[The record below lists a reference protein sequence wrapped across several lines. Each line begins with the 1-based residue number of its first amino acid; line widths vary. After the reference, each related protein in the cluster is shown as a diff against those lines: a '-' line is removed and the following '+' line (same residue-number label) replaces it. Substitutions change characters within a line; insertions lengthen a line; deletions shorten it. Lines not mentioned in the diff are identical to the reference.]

1 MEKPWL
7 KFYDPHV
14 PRNLKYPDILLQQ
27 ILDDAADHFPE
38 KTAAFFFGGKVK
50 YRELRAHANQFAN
63 ALRGIGFRKGDRLGI
78 LLANMPQTIVSTFGA
93 LKAGG
98 VPVFFDPLAQEEEL
112 QRQLN
117 DAEVETLVALD
128 LVLRRVDPIFT
139 KTKLKQFVITGV
151 KDYLPFPRDFLFN
164 LAAKGRGIQVKLARK
179 PNIHLFKEFL
189 LRGQSDSSTADKVP
203 GSREEVAFILYTSG
217 TSGLPKGV
225 LLTHKNLVANIMQAS
240 AWIGELEKGK
250 EIFLSIPPFHQAY
263 GMTMGMNLPIFSAA
277 MSIHLPQFEIIQVL
291 STFKKHRP
299 SFFPAQPTMIE
310 RLSTNPDIA
319 KHKVSSVKI
328 CWSIGEPLPEEVL
341 QTFERKVGR
350 KVNEAYGLTEA
361 SPLTHANPILGK
373 RKIGS
378 IGIPLPD
385 TDAKIVDVANGERE
399 MPVGEAGELIVKGPQ
414 VMKGYWNRPEESS
427 RALRQGWLHTGDMA
441 RMDEDGYFYI
451 TGKITKK

>member
-7 KFYDPHV
+7 KYYDPHV

-117 DAEVETLVALD
+117 DAAVETLVALD

-189 LRGQSDSSTADKVP
+189 LRGQSDSSTADKAQ
-203 GSREEVAFILYTSG
+203 GSPEEVAFILYTSG

-299 SFFPAQPTMIE
+299 SFFPAQPAMIE
-310 RLSTNPDIA
+310 RLSTNPDIV

-385 TDAKIVDVANGERE
+385 TDAKIVDVANGARE

>member
-14 PRNLKYPDILLQQ
+14 PKNLKYPDILLQQ

-38 KTAAFFFGGKVK
+38 KTGAFFFGGRIK

-63 ALRGIGFRKGDRLGI
+63 ALRGIGFRPGDRLGI
-78 LLANMPQTIVSTFGA
+78 LLANMPQTIVCAFGG

-98 VPVFFDPLAQEEEL
+98 VPVFFNPLDQEEEL
-112 QRQLN
+112 QRQIN

-128 LVLRRVDPIFT
+128 LVLRRVDPIFS

-151 KDYLPFPRDFLFN
+151 KDYLPFPRDFFFN
-164 LAAKGRGIQVKLARK
+164 LAAKGRGIQVKVARK
-179 PNIHLFKEFL
+179 PNVHLFKEFL
-189 LRGQSDSSTADKVP
+189 LRGQSDLSTTDRIP
-203 GSREEVAFILYTSG
+203 GRPEEVAFILYTSG
-217 TSGLPKGV
+217 TSGPPKGV
-225 LLTHKNLVANIMQAS
+225 LLTHRNLVANIMQAS
-240 AWIGELEKGK
+240 AWIGELEKGT
-250 EIFLSIPPFHQAY
+250 EIFLSIPPFHLAY
-263 GMTMGMNLPIFSAA
+263 GMTMGMNLPIFFAA
-277 MSIHLPQFEIIQVL
+277 MSIHVPQFEIIQVL
-291 STFKKHRP
+291 SMFKKHRP

-341 QTFERKVGR
+341 QSFERKVGR
-350 KVNEAYGLTEA
+350 KINEAYGLTEA

-385 TDAKIVDVANGERE
+385 TDAKIIDVADGARE
-399 MPVGEAGELIVKGPQ
+399 MPMGEVGELIVKGPQ
-414 VMKGYWNRPEESS
+414 VMKGYWKRPQESS
-427 RALRQGWLHTGDMA
+427 RALSQGWLHTGDMA

-451 TGKITKK
+451 TGKLKKK

>member
-1 MEKPWL
+1 MNRHLRALPWPVDREITEAGNVYSI
-7 KFYDPHV
+7 KMV
-14 PRNLKYPDILLQQ
+14 VGI
-27 ILDDAADHFPE
+27 AD
-38 KTAAFFFGGKVK
+38 KLARFFGGGVRRNGIVHRVVFGKGNFRVVPVDRRGRGKDQPAYSMFFACFQKVK

-189 LRGQSDSSTADKVP
+189 LRGQSDSSTADKAP
-203 GSREEVAFILYTSG
+203 GSPEEVAFILYTSG

-299 SFFPAQPTMIE
+299 SFSRKSKEVKEIKPET
-310 RLSTNPDIA
+310 RNPQLIF
-319 KHKVSSVKI
+319 SSVF
-328 CWSIGEPLPEEVL
+328 P
-341 QTFERKVGR
+341 
-350 KVNEAYGLTEA
+350 
-361 SPLTHANPILGK
+361 
-373 RKIGS
+373 
-378 IGIPLPD
+378 
-385 TDAKIVDVANGERE
+385 
-399 MPVGEAGELIVKGPQ
+399 
-414 VMKGYWNRPEESS
+414 
-427 RALRQGWLHTGDMA
+427 
-441 RMDEDGYFYI
+441 
-451 TGKITKK
+451 

>member
-189 LRGQSDSSTADKVP
+189 LRGQSDFSTTDKAP
-203 GSREEVAFILYTSG
+203 GSPEEVAFILYTSG

-310 RLSTNPDIA
+310 RLSTTPDIA

-350 KVNEAYGLTEA
+350 KVSEAYGLTEA

-385 TDAKIVDVANGERE
+385 TDAKIVDFANGERE

>member
-117 DAEVETLVALD
+117 DAAVETLVALD

-189 LRGQSDSSTADKVP
+189 LRGQSDSSKTDKAP
-203 GSREEVAFILYTSG
+203 GSPEEVAFILYTSG

-350 KVNEAYGLTEA
+350 KVSEAYGLTEA

-385 TDAKIVDVANGERE
+385 TDAKIVDLANGARE
-399 MPVGEAGELIVKGPQ
+399 MPVGKTGELIVKGPQ

>member
-14 PRNLKYPDILLQQ
+14 PKNLKYPDILLQQ

-38 KTAAFFFGGKVK
+38 KTGAFFFGGRIK

-63 ALRGIGFRKGDRLGI
+63 ALRGIGFRPGDRLGI
-78 LLANMPQTIVSTFGA
+78 LLANMPQTIVCAFGA

-98 VPVFFDPLAQEEEL
+98 VPVFFNPLDQEEEL

-128 LVLRRVDPIFT
+128 LVLRRVDPIFS
-139 KTKLKQFVITGV
+139 KTKLKQFIITGV
-151 KDYLPFPRDFLFN
+151 KDYLPFPRDFFFN

-179 PNIHLFKEFL
+179 PNVHLFKEFL
-189 LRGQSDSSTADKVP
+189 LRGQSDLSTTDRIP
-203 GSREEVAFILYTSG
+203 GSPEEVAFLLYTSG
-217 TSGLPKGV
+217 TSGPPKGV
-225 LLTHKNLVANIMQAS
+225 LLTHRNLVANIMQAS

-263 GMTMGMNLPIFSAA
+263 GMTMGMNLPIFLAA
-277 MSIHLPQFEIIQVL
+277 MSIHVPQFEIIQVL
-291 STFKKHRP
+291 SMFKKHRP

-341 QTFERKVGR
+341 QSFERKVGR
-350 KVNEAYGLTEA
+350 KINEAYGLTEA

-385 TDAKIVDVANGERE
+385 TDAKIIDVVDGARE
-399 MPVGEAGELIVKGPQ
+399 MPVGEVGELIVKGPQ
-414 VMKGYWNRPEESS
+414 VMKGYWNRPQESS
-427 RALRQGWLHTGDMA
+427 RALSQGWLHTGDMA

-451 TGKITKK
+451 TGKIIKK

>member
-117 DAEVETLVALD
+117 DAAVETLVALD

-189 LRGQSDSSTADKVP
+189 LRGQSDSSKTDKAP
-203 GSREEVAFILYTSG
+203 GSPEEVAFILYTSG

-310 RLSTNPDIA
+310 RLSTTPDIA
-319 KHKVSSVKI
+319 KHKVASVKI

-385 TDAKIVDVANGERE
+385 TDAKIVDVANGARE

>member
-117 DAEVETLVALD
+117 DAAVETLVALD

-139 KTKLKQFVITGV
+139 KTKLKQFIITGV

-189 LRGQSDSSTADKVP
+189 LRGQSDSSTADKAP
-203 GSREEVAFILYTSG
+203 GSLEEVAFILYTSG

>member
-1 MEKPWL
+1 
-7 KFYDPHV
+7 
-14 PRNLKYPDILLQQ
+14 
-27 ILDDAADHFPE
+27 
-38 KTAAFFFGGKVK
+38 
-50 YRELRAHANQFAN
+50 
-63 ALRGIGFRKGDRLGI
+63 
-78 LLANMPQTIVSTFGA
+78 
-93 LKAGG
+93 
-98 VPVFFDPLAQEEEL
+98 
-112 QRQLN
+112 
-117 DAEVETLVALD
+117 
-128 LVLRRVDPIFT
+128 
-139 KTKLKQFVITGV
+139 
-151 KDYLPFPRDFLFN
+151 
-164 LAAKGRGIQVKLARK
+164 
-179 PNIHLFKEFL
+179 
-189 LRGQSDSSTADKVP
+189 
-203 GSREEVAFILYTSG
+203 
-217 TSGLPKGV
+217 
-225 LLTHKNLVANIMQAS
+225 
-240 AWIGELEKGK
+240 
-250 EIFLSIPPFHQAY
+250 
-263 GMTMGMNLPIFSAA
+263 MTMGMNLPIFSAA

-361 SPLTHANPILGK
+361 SPLTHANPILGR

-385 TDAKIVDVANGERE
+385 TDAKIVDVANGARE